1 METTDRTGA
10 RGRTDR
16 HTIQRVA
23 MMFGGVFLVVGVL
36 GFIPGITTNYD
47 RLSEFDGEGA
57 LLFGAFG
64 VNWLEN
70 GAHLAYGIAGLLA
83 ARTYAASRAYFL
95 VGGAIYIALWIYGLV
110 IDINSTA
117 NVLGI
122 NEAANWLH
130 FALGAV
136 MIGIGALLS
145 DDRDRARRPR

>member
-10 RGRTDR
+10 RTRTDR
-16 HTIQRVA
+16 HTIQKVA

-57 LLFGAFG
+57 LLLGAFG
-64 VNWLEN
+64 INLLEN
-70 GAHLAYGIAGLLA
+70 GAHLAFGIAGLLA
-83 ARTYAASRAYFL
+83 ARTYAASRTYFL
-95 VGGAIYIALWIYGLV
+95 VGGAVYIALWIYGLV
-110 IDINSTA
+110 IDINTTA

-130 FALGAV
+130 FAIGAV

-145 DDRDRARRPR
+145 DDRDRERARR